1 MRGYGLPRD
10 NEVEYPDVGDIKL
23 YGLKTSAGGKDYF
36 KNKAAKA
43 AIRRIWKKAARR
55 AGKAVISTGAR

>member
-1 MRGYGLPRD
+1 MRGYGLPRSKD
-10 NEVEYPDVGDIKL
+10 IEYPDVGDIKL
-23 YGLKTSAGGKDYF
+23 FGLKTSAGKDYF

-55 AGKAVISTGAR
+55 AGKAVICTGPR